1 MMDLLYSVVGFVVAL
16 GILVTVHEF
25 GHFWVA
31 RRLGVKVLRFSV
43 GFGRPIWSR
52 RSGPDET
59 EYVVAAIPL
68 GGYVKMLGEDDGEVA
83 EADQDR
89 AFNRKSVVTRSLIAV
104 AGPGANFL
112 FAILAYAAVFMVG
125 VDGLQPVV
133 GRVTP
138 DSLAAHSGF
147 QAGDRLL
154 SVNGRPVQS
163 WGEYRMY
170 LFSRALA
177 GDTVRFEV
185 RDPDGGTAERVL
197 DFGKVPL
204 GGLDAG
210 FLEREVGLFGY
221 FPAIPPLVGKV
232 IDGGPAAQAGVESG
246 DLITA
251 VGGHPVSSWDDVVSA
266 ISKRPGQRLQIS
278 VLRDGTTVDLEVSV
292 EAAEAGGKTVGRVG
306 IAVQP
311 PQDQEIPADMRTTVR
326 YGPFTALW
334 RGAEDTWTMSVIT
347 IKMLVK
353 MLQLEVSAKNISGPL
368 TIAQYAGHTAQVG
381 LESFVMFLA
390 VVSISLGVLN
400 LLPIPILDGGHLL
413 YNLGEAI
420 YGGPLPKQV
429 MLWGQQIG
437 ILLLV
442 GLMGLA
448 FYNDLAR
455 LLQ

>member
-1 MMDLLYSVVGFVVAL
+1 MLDLLYSAVGFVVAL

-31 RRLGVKVLRFSV
+31 RRLGVKVLRFSI
-43 GFGRPIWSR
+43 GFGRAIWSR
-52 RSGPDET
+52 RAGPDQT

-68 GGYVKMLGEDDGEVA
+68 GGYVKMLGEDEGEVP
-83 EADQDR
+83 EQDRDR
-89 AFNRKSVVTRSLIAV
+89 AFNHKSVVARSLIAC

-125 VDGLQPVV
+125 VDGLKPVV
-133 GRVTP
+133 GRVAP
-138 DSLAAHSGF
+138 DSLAATSGF
-147 QAGDRLL
+147 QAGDLL
-154 SVNGRPVQS
+154 LGIDGRTVHS

-177 GDTVRFEV
+177 GDSVRFEV
-185 RDPDGGTAERVL
+185 RDPKGGTSERIL

-204 GGLDAG
+204 AGLDAG
-210 FLEREVGLFGY
+210 FLEREVGLSGY
-221 FPAIPPLVGKV
+221 RPQIPPIVGEV
-232 IDGGPAAQAGVESG
+232 IAQSPAARAGLRPGDRIVAIDGQRVTSWEEVVAQV
-246 DLITA
+246 
-251 VGGHPVSSWDDVVSA
+251 
-266 ISKRPGQRLQIS
+266 SKRPGEKARLG
-278 VLRDGTTVDLEVSV
+278 VLRDGTRLDVDVDIERKEIQGQVI
-292 EAAEAGGKTVGRVG
+292 GRVG
-306 IAVQP
+306 IAVKP
-311 PQDQEIPADMRTTVR
+311 PEIPAQMRATVR
-326 YGPFTALW
+326 YGPLMALW

-368 TIAQYAGHTAQVG
+368 TIAQYAGHTAQAG
-381 LESFVMFLA
+381 PESFIMFLA

-400 LLPIPILDGGHLL
+400 LLPIPVLDGGHLL
-413 YNLGEAI
+413 YNLAEAV